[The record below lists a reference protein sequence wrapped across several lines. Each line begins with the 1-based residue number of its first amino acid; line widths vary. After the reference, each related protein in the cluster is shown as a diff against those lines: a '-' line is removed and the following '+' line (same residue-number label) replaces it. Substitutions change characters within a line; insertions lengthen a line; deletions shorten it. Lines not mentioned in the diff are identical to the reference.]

1 MANSAPVSTDVGHMY
16 DVMTELFTTLLD
28 GNIHVGYW
36 NDDEDRTPVA
46 EAATRLTDMVTERV
60 DAGPGAQVLDVGCGA
75 GTASLRLATT
85 RDDTVVTGISVSH
98 GQIDTARARARQLG
112 VAHRV
117 HFRYADA
124 MNMPFGP
131 GMFDGAFAIESLIH
145 MPDQDRA
152 LQEIGTVLRPGAR
165 LVIADII
172 DRHPASDAEK
182 EIIDN
187 FCAVTQCRTI
197 AALPDKLQR
206 AGFEVLEFDDIS
218 ANVMRAFAVLADRM
232 RAVRAD
238 FVSRIEPAHFDQL
251 VELFRR
257 FSDVTA
263 AGYALAVAR
272 RR

>member
-1 MANSAPVSTDVGHMY
+1 MAKSAPVSTDVGHMY

-36 NDDEDRTPVA
+36 HDDGDRTSVA
-46 EAATRLTDMVTERV
+46 GAATRLTDMVIERV
-60 DAGPGAQVLDVGCGA
+60 CAGPGSQVLDVGCGA

-85 RDDTVVTGISVSH
+85 RDETVVTGISVSH
-98 GQIDTARARARQLG
+98 GQIDTARARARELG

-172 DRHPASDAEK
+172 DRHPANGAEK

-197 AALPDKLQR
+197 AALPDRLDR
-206 AGFEVLEFDDIS
+206 AGFEVLEFDDVS
-218 ANVMRAFAVLADRM
+218 THVMRAFAVLSDRM
-232 RAVRAD
+232 REVRAD
-238 FVSRIEPAHFDQL
+238 FVGRIAPAHFDQL

-257 FSDVTA
+257 FSAVTA
-263 AGYALAVAR
+263 AGYVLAVAQR
-272 RR
+272 R

>member
-36 NDDEDRTPVA
+36 SDDEDRASVA
-46 EAATRLTDMVTERV
+46 EASGRLTDMVVDRV
-60 DAGPGAQVLDVGCGA
+60 GAGPGSQVLDVGCGA

-85 RDDTVVTGISVSH
+85 QDEAVVTGISVSH
-98 GQIDTARARARQLG
+98 GQIETAKARARELG

-124 MNMPFGP
+124 MDLPFGP

-145 MPDQDRA
+145 MPDQDGA

-172 DRHPASDAEK
+172 ERCPASGAEK

-197 AALPDKLQR
+197 ASLPDKLDR
-206 AGFEVLEFDDIS
+206 AGFEVLEFEDIS
-218 ANVMRAFAVLADRM
+218 ANVMRAFAVLSERM
-232 RAVRAD
+232 REVRAD
-238 FVSRIEPAHFDQL
+238 FVSRIVPAHFDQL
-251 VELFRR
+251 VELFRC
-257 FSDVTA
+257 FSGVTA
-263 AGYALAVAR
+263 AGYVLAVAQR
-272 RR
+272 R